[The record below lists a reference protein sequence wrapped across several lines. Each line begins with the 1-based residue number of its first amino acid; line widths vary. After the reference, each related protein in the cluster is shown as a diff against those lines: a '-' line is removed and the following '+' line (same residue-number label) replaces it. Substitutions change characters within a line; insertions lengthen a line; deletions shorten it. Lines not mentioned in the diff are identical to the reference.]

1 MDCLR
6 SFIISIRQN
15 STFGGP
21 QVKTWTIG
29 TENFWSAAIGAVSLY
44 NIQGFKNINIFGV
57 DLVGKVSTDVNSAIG
72 GVVVNDWSFTIRL
85 DGQVPLINGQI
96 IPVPNFWNIQ
106 DTNIDAQTF
115 ALSKNTNSA
124 KFATPFQSVK
134 NIEFLILQAEGVG
147 AQTLL
152 NATLDY
158 DFTFTFYYKYEGE

>member
-6 SFIISIRQN
+6 SFVISIRQN

-21 QVKTWTIG
+21 QIKTWTVG
-29 TENFWSAAIGAVSLY
+29 TDVFWSAAIGGVSNY

-57 DLVGKVSTDVNSAIG
+57 DLVGKVSTDVAAAIG

-85 DGQVPLINGQI
+85 DGQVPLINGVI
-96 IPVPNFWNIQ
+96 TPVPNVWNIQ
-106 DTNIDAQTF
+106 DANLDAQVF
-115 ALSKNTNSA
+115 VLSKNTNSA

-134 NIEFLILQAEGVG
+134 NIEFLILSAEGVG
-147 AQTLL
+147 AQTLT